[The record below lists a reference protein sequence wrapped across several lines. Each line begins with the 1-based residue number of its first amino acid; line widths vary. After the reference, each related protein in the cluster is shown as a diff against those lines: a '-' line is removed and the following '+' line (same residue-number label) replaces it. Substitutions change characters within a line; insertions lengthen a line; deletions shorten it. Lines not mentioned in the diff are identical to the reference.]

1 MKTQY
6 YLLAISFLAMVSCT
20 SRSSRDRIAS
30 GESVTDE
37 RNLSGISQVK
47 ISGVMNLYL
56 NQGDNESLR
65 IEGYEKAISL
75 LEINENGDLLE
86 IGYKEEDNVKNIFED
101 FSPDIY
107 LTISDLRKLSFDGV
121 VNIESENTF
130 QVEELI
136 ITGDGIGKINLEI
149 EAKMIDATFNMMGTI
164 VLRGNVETIKLSNEG
179 MGKIDASKLIAQ
191 NMTLTSSGI
200 GRVEVYCED
209 ELSITVNGIGSV
221 NYSGNPKVIKKD
233 VNGIG
238 KVSEN

>member
-1 MKTQY
+1 VKTQY

-65 IEGYEKAISL
+65 IEGDEKAISL

>member
-1 MKTQY
+1 MKMQY

-65 IEGYEKAISL
+65 IEGDEKAISL

-136 ITGDGIGKINLEI
+136 IIGEGIGKIDLEI
-149 EAKMIDATFNMMGTI
+149 EAKMIDATFNMMGNI

-179 MGKIDASKLIAQ
+179 MGKIDASKLISQ
-191 NMTLTSSGI
+191 NMTLSSSGI
-200 GRVEVYCED
+200 GKVEVYCED

>member
-65 IEGYEKAISL
+65 IEGDEKAISL

>member
-1 MKTQY
+1 MKTQH

-20 SRSSRDRIAS
+20 SRSSRDQIAS

-37 RNLSGISQVK
+37 RNLNGISQVK
-47 ISGVMNLYL
+47 ISGIMNLYL
-56 NQGDNESLR
+56 SQGDNESLR
-65 IEGYEKAISL
+65 IEGDEKAISL
-75 LEINENGDLLE
+75 LEITENGDLLE
-86 IGYKEEDNVKNIFED
+86 IGYEDDDNVKNIFED
-101 FSPDIY
+101 FSTDIY

-130 QVEELI
+130 QVEALI
-136 ITGDGIGKINLEI
+136 ITGDGIGKIDLEI
-149 EAKMIDATFNMMGTI
+149 EAKMIDATFNMMGNI

-191 NMTLTSSGI
+191 KMTLSSSGI
-200 GRVEVYCED
+200 GKVDVHCED

>member
-65 IEGYEKAISL
+65 IEGDEKDISL

>member
-1 MKTQY
+1 MKMQH
-6 YLLAISFLAMVSCT
+6 YLLAMSFLAMVSCT

-37 RNLSGISQVK
+37 RNFSGISQVK
-47 ISGVMNLYL
+47 ISGIMNLYL
-56 NQGDNESLR
+56 SQGDNESLR
-65 IEGYEKAISL
+65 IEGDEKAISL
-75 LEINENGDLLE
+75 LDINENGDLLE
-86 IGYKEEDNVKNIFED
+86 IGYKDEDNVKNIFEN

-107 LTISDLRKLSFDGV
+107 LTVSDLRKLSFDGV

-136 ITGDGIGKINLEI
+136 ITGDGIGKIDLEI
-149 EAKMIDATFNMMGTI
+149 EANMIDATFNMMGNI

-191 NMTLTSSGI
+191 KMTLSSSGI
-200 GRVEVYCED
+200 GKVDVHCED

-221 NYSGNPKVIKKD
+221 NYSGNPKVIKKEI
-233 VNGIG
+233 NGIG

>member
-1 MKTQY
+1 M
-6 YLLAISFLAMVSCT
+6 LSCT

-47 ISGVMNLYL
+47 ISGIMNLYL
-56 NQGDNESLR
+56 SQGDNESLR
-65 IEGYEKAISL
+65 IEGDEKAISL

-86 IGYKEEDNVKNIFED
+86 IGYKDEDNVKNIFED

-121 VNIESENTF
+121 VNIESVNTF

-136 ITGDGIGKINLEI
+136 ITGDGIGKIDLEI
-149 EAKMIDATFNMMGTI
+149 EAKMIDATFNMMGNI

-179 MGKIDASKLIAQ
+179 MGKIDASKLISQ
-191 NMTLTSSGI
+191 NMTLSSSGI
-200 GRVEVYCED
+200 GKVEVYCED

>member
-1 MKTQY
+1 MKMQY
-6 YLLAISFLAMVSCT
+6 YLLAISFLAMLSCT

-47 ISGVMNLYL
+47 ISGIMNLYL
-56 NQGDNESLR
+56 SQGDNESLR
-65 IEGYEKAISL
+65 IEGDEKAISL

-86 IGYKEEDNVKNIFED
+86 IGYKDEDNVKNIFED

-121 VNIESENTF
+121 VNIESVNTF

-136 ITGDGIGKINLEI
+136 ITGDGIGKIDLEI
-149 EAKMIDATFNMMGTI
+149 EAKMIDATFNMMGNI

-179 MGKIDASKLIAQ
+179 MGKIDASKLISQ
-191 NMTLTSSGI
+191 NMTLSSSGI
-200 GRVEVYCED
+200 GKVEVYCED
-209 ELSITVNGIGSV
+209 ELSISVNGIGSV

>member
-1 MKTQY
+1 MKMQY
-6 YLLAISFLAMVSCT
+6 YLLAISFLAMLSCT

-47 ISGVMNLYL
+47 ISGIMNLYL
-56 NQGDNESLR
+56 SQGDNESLR
-65 IEGYEKAISL
+65 IEGDEKAISL

-86 IGYKEEDNVKNIFED
+86 IGYKDEDNVKNIFED

-121 VNIESENTF
+121 VNIESVNTF

-136 ITGDGIGKINLEI
+136 ITGDGIGKIDLEI
-149 EAKMIDATFNMMGTI
+149 EAKMIDATFNMMGNI

-179 MGKIDASKLIAQ
+179 MGKIDASKLISQ
-191 NMTLTSSGI
+191 NMTLSSSGI
-200 GRVEVYCED
+200 GKVEVYCED